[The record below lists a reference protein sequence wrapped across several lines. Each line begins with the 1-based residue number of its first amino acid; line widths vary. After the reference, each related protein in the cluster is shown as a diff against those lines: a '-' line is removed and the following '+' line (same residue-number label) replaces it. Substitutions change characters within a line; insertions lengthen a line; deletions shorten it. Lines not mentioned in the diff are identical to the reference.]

1 MGWALRSGDHVS
13 NPTLEVHPHD
23 PSREFRLAFRTVNL
37 KVAHLAHIGTI
48 PNSRPENQLKRLQL
62 LSLLGIHAWRNRG
75 ETRSL
80 PRNLTRSYPDLRTHV
95 HHRTDRQY

>member
-37 KVAHLAHIGTI
+37 KVAHLAHIGTFPVFFSSEEQRCLWAQKI
-48 PNSRPENQLKRLQL
+48 RRLKTVRCVLRLVDDDEPSAVDVKPSKAGYL
-62 LSLLGIHAWRNRG
+62 ASDA
-75 ETRSL
+75 
-80 PRNLTRSYPDLRTHV
+80 
-95 HHRTDRQY
+95 

>member
-1 MGWALRSGDHVS
+1 LAIQTAKGILTMGWALRSGDHVS

-48 PNSRPENQLKRLQL
+48 PPG
-62 LSLLGIHAWRNRG
+62 SLYFH
-75 ETRSL
+75 
-80 PRNLTRSYPDLRTHV
+80 
-95 HHRTDRQY
+95 